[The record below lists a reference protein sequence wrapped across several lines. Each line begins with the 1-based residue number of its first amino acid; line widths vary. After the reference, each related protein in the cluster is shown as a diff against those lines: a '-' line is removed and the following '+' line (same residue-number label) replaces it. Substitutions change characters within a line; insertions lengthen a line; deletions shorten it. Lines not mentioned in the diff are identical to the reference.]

1 MWVAKRLL
9 FVLEFF
15 ICVFFCMLLSTVPFM
30 VKKEKSNWK
39 NVFYRGGRGR
49 GVMVLLKNVFMLG
62 MPAMNLAP
70 HYVAVEKAAIQSI
83 SKNPRRWRKSVQRG
97 GDFSPFS
104 INVRIAAFKT
114 TWKSLLLIVN
124 KSTTVIILV
133 LFHSCYLFGKFLL

>member
-1 MWVAKRLL
+1 MWVAERLL

-70 HYVAVEKAAIQSI
+70 HINGTNVHIRCCWESSYSEHFQKSQEMKKICPAWWGFFPIFNKCKNSCFQDHMKI
-83 SKNPRRWRKSVQRG
+83 SASHCK
-97 GDFSPFS
+97 
-104 INVRIAAFKT
+104 
-114 TWKSLLLIVN
+114 
-124 KSTTVIILV
+124 
-133 LFHSCYLFGKFLL
+133 